1 MVKCVK
7 SKTIKFIVNID
18 SWMARVADSKYKSMF
33 KQCGLQV
40 SFWGWARPMRG
51 GIASSHWLSPY
62 PEWSLGVVT
71 NYGIRDTK
79 SLIYTIK
86 YAHGFVVVWLLQR
99 YSISH
104 KICTIMLCFVLL
116 WYIIISR
123 FMNCMNSLIARF
135 MRPTWGSSGTDR
147 TQVGPMLA
155 PWTLLSGLIFCRA
168 AVH

>member
-1 MVKCVK
+1 MTREWPEWLIPSISQCLNNVVFRYRSGDGLAQWEEALH
-7 SKTIKFIVNID
+7 SK
-18 SWMARVADSKYKSMF
+18 
-33 KQCGLQV
+33 
-40 SFWGWARPMRG
+40 
-51 GIASSHWLSPY
+51 ASSHWLSPY

-71 NYGIRDTK
+71 NYDIRDKK

-99 YSISH
+99 YSISD

-123 FMNCMNSLIARF
+123 FMSCMNSPIARF
-135 MRPTWGSSGTDR
+135 MRPTWGSSGADR